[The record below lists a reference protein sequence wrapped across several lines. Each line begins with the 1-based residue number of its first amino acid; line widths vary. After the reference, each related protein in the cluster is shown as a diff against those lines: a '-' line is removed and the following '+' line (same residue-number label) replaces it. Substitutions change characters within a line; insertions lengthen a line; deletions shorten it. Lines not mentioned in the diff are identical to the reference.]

1 MKFLIS
7 LILLG
12 LSGRALAGGDTNCG
26 SLQANFLVLLQ
37 NFLIQDINS
46 SMTTTIVVIVS

>member
-37 NFLIQDINS
+37 ACEYLLNETLNFVNS
-46 SMTTTIVVIVS
+46 K